1 MGKSFTSLFI
11 ITHSAFCPVSYI
23 KKKNKPTTQHN
34 LSTYP
39 VKAGQPPKAIFRLS
53 RTSKEAGWKVSPCLW
68 VRKHLCTAGLA
79 TCGHLGVPTLQAA
92 VAFEGLGCR
101 AVIPGRVP
109 PGVPRVAR
117 TYQSPA
123 EPALFAGLSNN
134 QINPFWHK
142 MSRGEAA
149 PSRLLRALPP
159 RRLRAEK
166 GATPE
171 VTSHRQIS
179 PAF

>member
-1 MGKSFTSLFI
+1 MGNSFTSLFI
-11 ITHSAFCPVSYI
+11 IRHSACCPISY
-23 KKKNKPTTQHN
+23 KNKTKQKHNN

-39 VKAGQPPKAIFRLS
+39 VKAGQPPKAIFRLA
-53 RTSKEAGWKVSPCLW
+53 RTSKKAGWKVSPCLW

-79 TCGHLGVPTLQAA
+79 TCGHLRAPTLRAV

-101 AVIPGRVP
+101 TVIPGRVARD
-109 PGVPRVAR
+109 VPREAR

-123 EPALFAGLSNN
+123 EPALFAGLSNK
-134 QINPFWHK
+134 QINPLWHK

-149 PSRLLRALPP
+149 PSSLLRVLPP
-159 RRLRAEK
+159 RRLGAEK